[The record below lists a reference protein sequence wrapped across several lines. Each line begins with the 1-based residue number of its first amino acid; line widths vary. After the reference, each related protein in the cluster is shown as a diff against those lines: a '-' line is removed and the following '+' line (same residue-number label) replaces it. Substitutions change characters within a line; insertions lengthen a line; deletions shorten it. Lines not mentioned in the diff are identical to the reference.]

1 MPGLVVRLFA
11 LRDACGL
18 LYGIQGKAKQ
28 TMQFPLARRFRSTFM
43 GVLSE
48 AVHASPRVVVA
59 FVL

>member
-1 MPGLVVRLFA
+1 MRLFA